1 LLLYVVWFAKKQ
13 GAAIVIASTNLH
25 GWLDRLVRLLLAIRE
40 IEIEVEVTAHAPGA
54 FVQLYNGVR
63 GYPERKMICAA
74 LESE

>member
-1 LLLYVVWFAKKQ
+1 MLLYVVWFAKKQ

-40 IEIEVEVTAHAPGA
+40 IEVEVTAHAQGA
-54 FVQLYNGVR
+54 FVQFYNGVR

-74 LESE
+74 LQSE